1 MLAVFKT
8 IAMEGTML
16 DTPIIEVRDLKVYFP
31 VKKGIFGRTYYVKAV
46 DGVSFEIPEEGIFT
60 LVGESGC
67 GKTTVGRTIVG
78 VVKPTAGKILYKGKD
93 TSKLSKEKYLEYRRN
108 VQIVHQDP
116 YSALNPT
123 KTVFQSLAAPLKRW
137 GIAKSRNELREKVSE
152 LLELVGLNPP
162 GEFINKYPHQLSG
175 GQRQRVV
182 IARAISVNPDV
193 IVADEPITMIDVSL
207 RIGILDLLLKL
218 KEEVGTSYLFIT
230 HDFGAARYFSAKG
243 GGSIAVMYLGKI
255 VEVAAAE
262 EVIQNP
268 LHPYTKAL
276 ISSVP
281 VADPELSRKRKPL
294 KLKSL
299 DIPSPLNP
307 PSGCKFHTRCPYSKD
322 ICSKV
327 EPELKEVN
335 PGHYVACHLYQG

>member
-1 MLAVFKT
+1 MACKT
-8 IAMEGTML
+8 
-16 DTPIIEVRDLKVYFP
+16 
-31 VKKGIFGRTYYVKAV
+31 
-46 DGVSFEIPEEGIFT
+46 
-60 LVGESGC
+60 
-67 GKTTVGRTIVG
+67 
-78 VVKPTAGKILYKGKD
+78 
-93 TSKLSKEKYLEYRRN
+93 LS
-108 VQIVHQDP
+108 
-116 YSALNPT
+116 
-123 KTVFQSLAAPLKRW
+123 
-137 GIAKSRNELREKVSE
+137 
-152 LLELVGLNPP
+152 
-162 GEFINKYPHQLSG
+162 PHQLSG

-327 EPELKEVN
+327 EPELKEVS